1 VALVNSTAVTFQL
14 TDPELGPCLL
24 LGPDGHARG
33 WLAYDTSLTVP
44 LPPGRHHLVIVWMYV
59 RSAIEVIVEDRAAQ
73 TVVIARQGMD
83 FIVAE

>member
-1 VALVNSTAVTFQL
+1 ML
-14 TDPELGPCLL
+14 
-24 LGPDGHARG
+24 
-33 WLAYDTSLTVP
+33 
-44 LPPGRHHLVIVWMYV
+44 IVWMYV